1 MMHEFK
7 VNGEMVEVTV
17 ARDGQDW
24 LLGEYQASVLAD
36 GRIMVHTPDGRSR
49 ILLRLEM
56 FGGFISM
63 DIHSVLRKR
72 KQALQTEIQRVV

>member
-49 ILLRLEM
+49 IA
-56 FGGFISM
+56 
-63 DIHSVLRKR
+63 HSAKV
-72 KQALQTEIQRVV
+72 